1 MYTLYKFH
9 FLKRISEINQL
20 FDDILI
26 IWPAPV
32 CVCVCIYV
40 YIYIYI
46 YILWR
51 VSRAL
56 ITVALETNEDHLHVL
71 ITAPHTSTARR
82 TATGK
87 HEHGT
92 EDSHWRA
99 RAQVFR
105 GAPITN
111 PWQREAY
118 IPEPLNKL
126 TLRGIYLTPP
136 CRVILHPVTLV
147 ENASRLW
154 RITDKRTFFLFSF
167 FSSGPF
173 CFLFWVRSGRFGFVF
188 SLNTLVVSPTSGDS
202 SPDMEE
208 LLKHLTEVSIRQQQ
222 IVEHMAARQGESER
236 EIAALRTAAAQR
248 VPLPDPRVQAT
259 QLLPKMSAH
268 DDVESYLMMFE
279 AIATQE
285 GWPREEW
292 ARVLAPLLTGEPQRA
307 YFSTQPLLRESYD
320 ELRREIMG
328 RVGLSPVSAAQQ
340 FHDWEF
346 KTRLP
351 ARAQAADLTRLAHH
365 WLLTGS
371 PTATQVAEKVVI
383 DRLLRALP
391 RALRQ
396 AAGMRNL
403 HTVGDLVEAIELAEA
418 TQHREVGERAPPFPR
433 RVNQERR
440 TLEGISRPGSRPAVP
455 GPQDEPMPTEPPRS
469 PNWAWLA
476 GCIVHCDLPPEAPRV
491 EVEVNGRPYPAIL
504 DSGSAVSLVQS
515 TVVHPRRG
523 TKACLSITCV
533 HGDTRQ
539 VPARRVMITAASGS
553 WPVEVGIIKDLPVPV
568 LIGRDWPGFDRLLTA
583 AMQPVSRAG
592 NRQKRRSH
600 RRPRRRPILLASDST
615 KDGESLSQTTNLF
628 FDVYQQAKGGGGR
641 SPRNNMGTIG
651 WNIVGPKWGR
661 SRERKCIP
669 LHTRFLTL
677 WSKTVYSTV

>member
-1 MYTLYKFH
+1 MK
-9 FLKRISEINQL
+9 
-20 FDDILI
+20 
-26 IWPAPV
+26 
-32 CVCVCIYV
+32 
-40 YIYIYI
+40 
-46 YILWR
+46 
-51 VSRAL
+51 
-56 ITVALETNEDHLHVL
+56 DHRQ
-71 ITAPHTSTARR
+71 AN
-82 TATGK
+82 
-87 HEHGT
+87 
-92 EDSHWRA
+92 
-99 RAQVFR
+99 VF
-105 GAPITN
+105 
-111 PWQREAY
+111 
-118 IPEPLNKL
+118 
-126 TLRGIYLTPP
+126 
-136 CRVILHPVTLV
+136 
-147 ENASRLW
+147 
-154 RITDKRTFFLFSF
+154 FFFSF
-167 FSSGPF
+167 FSPAP
-173 CFLFWVRSGRFGFVF
+173 FVF
-188 SLNTLVVSPTSGDS
+188 FSELEADIWVLFFLLIHLVVSPTGGDS
-202 SPDMEE
+202 SPDMEK

-236 EIAALRTAAAQR
+236 EIAALRTAAAQW
-248 VPLPDPRVQAT
+248 VPLPDPWVQAT

-292 ARVLAPLLTGEPQRA
+292 ARVLAPLLTGEPQWA

-346 KTRLP
+346 NTRLP

-396 AAGMRNL
+396 AAGMRNP

-418 TQHREVGERAPPFPR
+418 TQHREVGERALPFPR

-440 TLEGISRPGSRPAVP
+440 TLEGISRPVSRPAVP
-455 GPQDEPMPTEPPRS
+455 GAQGEPMPTEPPRS
-469 PNWAWLA
+469 PNRAWLA
-476 GCIVHCDLPPEAPRV
+476 GCIVHCDPPPEAPRV
-491 EVEVNGRPYPAIL
+491 EVEVNGRPYPALL

-539 VPARRVMITAASGS
+539 VPARRITITAASGC

-615 KDGESLSQTTNLF
+615 RDGESLSQTTNLF
-628 FDVYQQAKGGGGR
+628 FDVYQQAKGGGGVRQGTTWGQSVETLLDPGEDDRGRGSASPSTPGSSLCGPEWSTLLCSAAEGGGETTASRAPVENGKRDGVGTCTSDGRPPGGAEHYPTDSR
-641 SPRNNMGTIG
+641 SLPLARTRGRGEALLPGLPYVPTNFAPDSSPQPTHSAAHNRGT
-651 WNIVGPKWGR
+651 
-661 SRERKCIP
+661 
-669 LHTRFLTL
+669 L
-677 WSKTVYSTV
+677 